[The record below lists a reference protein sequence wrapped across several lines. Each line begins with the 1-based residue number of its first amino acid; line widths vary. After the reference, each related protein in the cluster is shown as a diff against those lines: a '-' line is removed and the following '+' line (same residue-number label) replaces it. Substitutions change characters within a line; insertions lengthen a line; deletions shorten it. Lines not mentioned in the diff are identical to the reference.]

1 MGTVES
7 RTLEECA
14 IHMQRLGRGFIVRQ
28 KYNHILFA
36 TRMDARQRIQKWW
49 RCVLATK
56 KCLKLK
62 DGRQTITESQEVAAT
77 KIQAAIRGKIQRGK
91 SDFDLPNMCQ
101 KAKLDKDEEL
111 QSSNMSQAE
120 NKQSQEDGPTKILY
134 LKTLQSRKMEECAVR
149 IQRLTTMCQEA
160 PLDKE
165 PKHTNVS
172 EAEKKQSQEDAATK
186 IQAIVRGR
194 IQRGKGECDL
204 STMCQEAPL
213 DNEPKHTNVSEAEKK
228 QGQED
233 AATKIQAIVRGR
245 IQRGKGDCDHPTSCP
260 KPELHKEVSPKHTK
274 KSGWRTMSEAKKKQS
289 QEAAATKIFYLKTL
303 HSKKLEECA
312 IRIQRLGRGF
322 IVRQMYNHLFSRTRM
337 DAIQH
342 IQMWWR
348 CILAKRIYSKLKDE
362 WQTMREVKVKQNQE
376 AAATKIQAVIRGKIQ
391 RGKSDFDLLTI
402 RQQAQL
408 DKEVAQ
414 LKVEAAELE
423 ALYLES
429 DREHIR
435 FLEELEEERQKEAV
449 LHEERL
455 RSTFTNLNSS
465 FSSLPSV
472 ASLLASPGK
481 DSRASSLGL
490 GSDEIEKQRRAN
502 KRLRKVVC
510 KMETEVK
517 ALKQNVETLSIS
529 NEDACDAVVH
539 VKNAY
544 LKQVVKNT
552 RIEKETKNFLD
563 EMESQ
568 MYWYVHDH
576 HHHLLSLLLVLTCCR
591 LVPSVFN

>member
-101 KAKLDKDEEL
+101 KAKLDKEEEL

-120 NKQSQEDGPTKILY
+120 
-134 LKTLQSRKMEECAVR
+134 
-149 IQRLTTMCQEA
+149 
-160 PLDKE
+160 
-165 PKHTNVS
+165 
-172 EAEKKQSQEDAATK
+172 KKQS
-186 IQAIVRGR
+186 
-194 IQRGKGECDL
+194 
-204 STMCQEAPL
+204 
-213 DNEPKHTNVSEAEKK
+213 
-228 QGQED
+228 QED

-260 KPELHKEVSPKHTK
+260 KAELHKEVAPKHTK

-529 NEDACDAVVH
+529 NEHACDAVVH

>member
-1 MGTVES
+1 
-7 RTLEECA
+7 
-14 IHMQRLGRGFIVRQ
+14 
-28 KYNHILFA
+28 
-36 TRMDARQRIQKWW
+36 
-49 RCVLATK
+49 
-56 KCLKLK
+56 
-62 DGRQTITESQEVAAT
+62 
-77 KIQAAIRGKIQRGK
+77 
-91 SDFDLPNMCQ
+91 
-101 KAKLDKDEEL
+101 
-111 QSSNMSQAE
+111 
-120 NKQSQEDGPTKILY
+120 
-134 LKTLQSRKMEECAVR
+134 
-149 IQRLTTMCQEA
+149 
-160 PLDKE
+160 
-165 PKHTNVS
+165 
-172 EAEKKQSQEDAATK
+172 
-186 IQAIVRGR
+186 
-194 IQRGKGECDL
+194 
-204 STMCQEAPL
+204 
-213 DNEPKHTNVSEAEKK
+213 
-228 QGQED
+228 
-233 AATKIQAIVRGR
+233 
-245 IQRGKGDCDHPTSCP
+245 
-260 KPELHKEVSPKHTK
+260 
-274 KSGWRTMSEAKKKQS
+274 
-289 QEAAATKIFYLKTL
+289 
-303 HSKKLEECA
+303 
-312 IRIQRLGRGF
+312 
-322 IVRQMYNHLFSRTRM
+322 M

-362 WQTMREVKVKQNQE
+362 WQIMREVKVKQNQE

-391 RGKSDFDLLTI
+391 KGKSDFDLLTI
-402 RQQAQL
+402 RQQVQL

-568 MYWYVHDH
+568 MYWQQACLNQYEIEKKTSSMYFNTAQSIVKIVKKEIPDSELAADIERIFSLNMMAEEKRKKKMNRQDSFTSLNSSTIATECSDSDNSFDENSLTVH
-576 HHHLLSLLLVLTCCR
+576 
-591 LVPSVFN
+591 SV

>member
-1 MGTVES
+1 
-7 RTLEECA
+7 
-14 IHMQRLGRGFIVRQ
+14 MQRLGRGFIVRQ

-36 TRMDARQRIQKWW
+36 KRMDARQRIQKWW

-62 DGRQTITESQEVAAT
+62 DGRQTITESQEAAAT
-77 KIQAAIRGKIQRGK
+77 KIQAAIRGRIQRGK

-101 KAKLDKDEEL
+101 KAKLDKEEEL

-120 NKQSQEDGPTKILY
+120 KKQSQEDGPTKILY

-172 EAEKKQSQEDAATK
+172 EAEKKQGQEDAATK

-213 DNEPKHTNVSEAEKK
+213 DKEPKHTNVSEAEKK

-245 IQRGKGDCDHPTSCP
+245 IQRGKGDCDHPTKCP
-260 KPELHKEVSPKHTK
+260 KAELHKEVAPKHTK

-322 IVRQMYNHLFSRTRM
+322 IVRQTYNHLFSRTRM

-391 RGKSDFDLLTI
+391 KGKSDFDLLTI
-402 RQQAQL
+402 RQQVQL

-529 NEDACDAVVH
+529 NEDACDAVVQ

-576 HHHLLSLLLVLTCCR
+576 HHHLLSLLLVLTCRR
-591 LVPSVFN
+591 LVPSVFD